1 MEGDES
7 REQFQSDIPAGC
19 KEEEEEEE
27 KDDDDNI
34 NDINVLMILCKSK
47 FRKDYQK

>member
-19 KEEEEEEE
+19 KEEEEEE
-27 KDDDDNI
+27 KDDDNI
-34 NDINVLMILCKSK
+34 NDINVLMIV
-47 FRKDYQK
+47 

>member
-1 MEGDES
+1 MTEVDDS

-19 KEEEEEEE
+19 EEEEE